1 MHACPLVVSLSNHSQ
16 ATGEILRQAL
26 DERLDM
32 RIIAGNWRGR
42 KIVAPKGETTRPT
55 ADRTRE
61 RLFSMLTSRLGDFED
76 LQILDLF
83 SGSGALGLEALSR
96 GAAHCTFVEQDPD
109 AIKALEK
116 NIETL
121 GAAADVRI
129 GSVLHLGQARK
140 PYDLILMD
148 PPYDSGAGAVALDKL
163 GRHGWFSPS
172 SWIAVETSRNEE
184 VVVKGFNLD
193 CVRDSGKARIH
204 ILRPEAA

>member
-1 MHACPLVVSLSNHSQ
+1 
-16 ATGEILRQAL
+16 
-26 DERLDM
+26 M
-32 RIIAGNWRGR
+32 RIIAGKWRGR
-42 KIVAPKGETTRPT
+42 KIFAPTGEVTRPT

-96 GAAHCTFVEQDPD
+96 GAAHCTFVEQDKD
-109 AIKALEK
+109 AIRALEK

-121 GAAADVRI
+121 AAEADVRI

-163 GRHGWFSPS
+163 SRHGWFAAS
-172 SWIAVETSRNEE
+172 SWIAIETARHENIE
-184 VVVKGFNLD
+184 VKEFDVD

-204 ILRPEAA
+204 LVRPAPLSKSYT

>member
-1 MHACPLVVSLSNHSQ
+1 
-16 ATGEILRQAL
+16 
-26 DERLDM
+26 M
-32 RIIAGNWRGR
+32 RIIAGKWRGR

-116 NIETL
+116 NIESL
-121 GAAADVRI
+121 GADADVRI
-129 GSVLHLGQARK
+129 GSVLHLGAARK

-148 PPYDSGAGAVALDKL
+148 PPYETGAGAVALDKL
-163 GRHGWFSPS
+163 GRHGWFAPS
-172 SWIAVETSRNEE
+172 SWIAVETSRKET
-184 VVVKGFNLD
+184 VAVKGFDLD
-193 CVRDSGKARIH
+193 CARDSGKARIH
-204 ILRPEAA
+204 LLRPAAI

>member
-1 MHACPLVVSLSNHSQ
+1 
-16 ATGEILRQAL
+16 
-26 DERLDM
+26 M

-42 KIVAPKGETTRPT
+42 KIVAPKGEITRPT

-96 GAAHCTFVEQDPD
+96 GAAHCTFVEQDRD
-109 AIKALEK
+109 AIRALEK

-121 GAAADVRI
+121 GAKADVRI

-140 PYDLILMD
+140 PYDLIVMD

-163 GRHGWFSPS
+163 GRHGWFAPS
-172 SWIAVETSRNEE
+172 SWIAIETGRTEDI
-184 VVVKGFNLD
+184 VVKGFELD
-193 CVRDSGKARIH
+193 CVRNSGKARIH
-204 ILRPEAA
+204 LLRPEGL